1 MTDLFRRLAARSI
14 GTERQLRPQLPG
26 LFEPQGA
33 GDDGIL
39 EVNEELA
46 RQATT
51 PRRAEAA
58 QDALDGPAAATP
70 RPAGDFPAAARHGSP
85 APQPEQIAER
95 PAPSPRPASAPKPS
109 AKTIEREIRIEQ
121 RETLHERV
129 VTELRAPPS
138 PPATPPAAATPAA
151 TPRPPA
157 NDRPAAPPP
166 VETKSPNRDAPQT
179 TAPPSLQPLQAVV
192 AAAREPSLHEDR
204 PDWPPKAER
213 RVHIHI
219 DHIEVRQPPRPA
231 STRPKA
237 QQPANPAPNLD
248 DYLRRRG
255 S

>member
-46 RQATT
+46 GQVTT
-51 PRRAEAA
+51 PRRAESP

-85 APQPEQIAER
+85 APQAEQIAKR
-95 PAPSPRPASAPKPS
+95 QAPSPKPTSAPKSS
-109 AKTIEREIRIEQ
+109 AKTIEREIRMEQ
-121 RETLHERV
+121 RETLRERV
-129 VTELRAPPS
+129 VTELHAPPS

-151 TPRPPA
+151 TPRPPTD
-157 NDRPAAPPP
+157 DRPTAWLP
-166 VETKSPNRDAPQT
+166 VETKSSRGDDRQTATPQT
-179 TAPPSLQPLQAVV
+179 LQPLQAIVTPPH
-192 AAAREPSLHEDR
+192 EPALHEDR
-204 PDWPPKAER
+204 PDWPPRAER

-231 STRPKA
+231 STRPKP
-237 QQPANPAPNLD
+237 QRPANPAPSLD
-248 DYLRRRG
+248 DYLRGRG